1 MKKTWI
7 ICALS
12 ALCLLSAC
20 HKDAPITST
29 FSSLAQSQ
37 STFSSLTQT
46 ASQEGSSSTT
56 VPSLSSSSSSSKPST
71 SGGAS
76 SSAASSASSASSQV
90 QVAHYRIASVTSS
103 SSSVSVYSVA
113 YSNGLYRGTVVKTLS
128 KSATYTDW
136 EEVCLYYQAF
146 KALPSNY
153 VYYASSSTLLEA
165 KSDAYATYGSAA
177 RLYTYYSRTNGY
189 IPCFPTVNS
198 TSNYI
203 EADIA
208 LTSAY
213 ASSASWNRGAGRL
226 IIIPLGCAQY
236 GSDPVIFKTED
247 HYANFMEHYNY
258 LGGWGPEFDGETGQT
273 ESPHGNTYTKPMTV
287 TFTIA

>member
-1 MKKTWI
+1 
-7 ICALS
+7 
-12 ALCLLSAC
+12 
-20 HKDAPITST
+20 
-29 FSSLAQSQ
+29 
-37 STFSSLTQT
+37 
-46 ASQEGSSSTT
+46 
-56 VPSLSSSSSSSKPST
+56 
-71 SGGAS
+71 
-76 SSAASSASSASSQV
+76 
-90 QVAHYRIASVTSS
+90 VTSS
-103 SSSVSVYSVA
+103 STSVSVYSVS

-153 VYYASSSTLLEA
+153 VYYASSSALDEA

-226 IIIPLGCAQY
+226 IIIPLGCKQY

-258 LGGWGPEFDGETGQT
+258 SGGWGPEFDGETGQT
-273 ESPHGNTYTKPMTV
+273 ESPHGNTYTKPTTV